1 MLTFQDIILKLSHFW
16 CDRDCVIVQPYDIE
30 KGAGTFNPATFF
42 KALGPAPWRCAF
54 VEPARRP
61 RDGRYGENPHRLEK
75 HFQYQV
81 LLKPSPTDV
90 LDTYYESIRALGIE
104 PGEHDI
110 RLDEDDWDSPTL
122 GAWGL
127 GWQVL
132 LDGTEITQFTYFQQ
146 MGGFYLDPITCEITY
161 GLERIATFLQG
172 VESIF
177 DIEWGGGLKYGDI
190 RLDEERQQSV
200 YNFDEADPEV
210 NRMLFETFEKEA
222 VRLLEKGLYIPGYD
236 MVMKCSHIFNI
247 LDARGVI
254 GVTER
259 QAYIG
264 RIRRLARR
272 SAKLY
277 LESVGVEVK

>member
-1 MLTFQDIILKLSHFW
+1 
-16 CDRDCVIVQPYDIE
+16 
-30 KGAGTFNPATFF
+30 
-42 KALGPAPWRCAF
+42 
-54 VEPARRP
+54 
-61 RDGRYGENPHRLEK
+61 
-75 HFQYQV
+75 
-81 LLKPSPTDV
+81 
-90 LDTYYESIRALGIE
+90 
-104 PGEHDI
+104 
-110 RLDEDDWDSPTL
+110 
-122 GAWGL
+122 
-127 GWQVL
+127 L